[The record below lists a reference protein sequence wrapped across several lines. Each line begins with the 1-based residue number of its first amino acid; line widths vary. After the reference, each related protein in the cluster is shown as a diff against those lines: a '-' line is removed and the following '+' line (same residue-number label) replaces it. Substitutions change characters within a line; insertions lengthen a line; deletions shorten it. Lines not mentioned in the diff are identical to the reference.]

1 MLRAPVISR
10 RTLLQASAAVA
21 GTSWLPGAQAQV
33 AGSATAK
40 QVIFLFMWGGPS
52 QIDTFDPKPGAPAE
66 IRGPFAPIATNVPG
80 IELSQH
86 FQRLSQHAEKYC
98 LVRSLSHD
106 DPAHLSSA
114 HTLLTGQLPPVNKS
128 DAEPPS
134 DRDSP
139 HLGAVVGHLQQAR
152 HGLPGS
158 VILPWQV
165 LHPAAPGGHAPGQT
179 AGWLGRSSE
188 PMYVTGDP
196 NQPRWSVPAL
206 TLLDGQ
212 SPERLQ
218 SRRTLL
224 EILDQQHRGLSG
236 AASMALQ
243 AQQSQAFGLLTSAV
257 VRGAFDLNRESIET
271 RERYGRNIHG
281 QCVLLARR
289 LIDHEV
295 PFVAVNWHND
305 GQNFWDTHGNNFQ
318 RLERDLIPPSDQ
330 ALSALLTDLAASG
343 KLNETLVVWAGEFGR
358 SPRIN
363 GSTGRDHHPGCF
375 SALLAGGG
383 VQGGQIYGRSD
394 PHAALP
400 ADCPASPHDLAATV
414 LHALGVPRDAILADA
429 LQRPHRLYGGEP
441 LAVF

>member
-1 MLRAPVISR
+1 MSPTPVLSR
-10 RTLLQASAAVA
+10 RVLLQAGAAFAGAGCLPAALAQSA
-21 GTSWLPGAQAQV
+21 GT
-33 AGSATAK
+33 ATAK

-52 QIDTFDPKPGAPAE
+52 QLDTFDPKPAAPAE

-86 FQRLSQHAEKYC
+86 FRHLAQHAEKFC
-98 LVRSLSHD
+98 LVRSLTHD

-114 HTLLTGQLPPVNKS
+114 HTLLTGHLPPVNKS

-134 DRDSP
+134 ERDSP
-139 HLGAVVGHLQQAR
+139 HLGAVVGRLRQSQD
-152 HGLPGS
+152 GLPGS

-179 AGWLGRSSE
+179 GGWLGRSAE

-206 TLLDGQ
+206 ALLDGQ
-212 SPERLQ
+212 SPARLQ
-218 SRRTLL
+218 SRRHLL
-224 EILDQQHRGLSG
+224 EVLDQQARGLAG
-236 AASMALQ
+236 AVPQALQ
-243 AQQSQAFGLLTSAV
+243 AQQTQAFGLLTSAV
-257 VRGAFDLNRESIET
+257 VRGAFDLEQESAAT
-271 RERYGRNIHG
+271 RDRYGRNIHG

-289 LIDHEV
+289 LIDHDV

-305 GQNFWDTHGNNFQ
+305 GQNFWDTHGNNFP
-318 RLERDLIPPSDQ
+318 RLERDLIPPADL

-358 SPRIN
+358 SPRVN
-363 GSTGRDHHPGCF
+363 GSAGRDHHPGCF

-383 VQGGQIYGRSD
+383 VRGGQIYGRSD

-400 ADCPASPHDLAATV
+400 ADRPASPHDLSATV
-414 LHALGVPRDAILADA
+414 LHALGVPRDAILRDA
-429 LQRPHRLYGGEP
+429 LQRPHRLYGGDP